1 MNKKGFTL
9 IELLGVVTLI
19 ALISIIAI
27 PKITNNFLNKKNE
40 ISEANQKLLAAA
52 TDTYIENNKGIY
64 NNSYEAN
71 GSTYCIPVQ
80 TLIDKGILEKPFKNI
95 NGKEIDYTNK
105 IKATYQAEYNSFD
118 YELVDSCEE
127 LIQYVSRPQLEENM
141 IPVIYNEET
150 SSWVKADDKSHWYN
164 YSEKNWANAVVVNE
178 YKSTEQNSKSRYEYV
193 NAPAGTPILES
204 DILGYFVWIPRFRY
218 QLFES
223 SSEKEINI
231 VFESVATP
239 KSAGISKNQWLTH
252 PAFTYNNQELS
263 GIWIGK
269 YEASNQNQSPII
281 KSNQILWTN
290 IGYNEARKIAN
301 SMTYNGNIY
310 GLKKIN
316 THLMRNSEWGAVA
329 YLTNSKYGNNQNNST
344 TGNITGIYG
353 LSDKKEFVTID
364 NENENSLGY
373 ALNETNNWIESTNTY
388 ISQESAFLTR
398 GNNSIYD
405 YTATTVNDSTTY
417 FRISLINNEQYSIET
432 IPQLTY
438 YYININTNS
447 KYTRLVDALSE
458 VKAGEKIKLLENKTE
473 TDTLIL
479 PTGTPEKPVTLDL
492 NGKTLTTTQSFIN
505 NGALL
510 INGNGTLTSS
520 KSAILTYGD
529 LIVSDVTINSSAR
542 GIQLEGTEPKTL
554 TVNAGTVITA
564 TNTAIWI
571 NSTSGSNVVII
582 NGGNLTGAQGIYN
595 YPSDSNITINDAIIN
610 CVYDDITN
618 ATTQA
623 LRVGPGVA
631 TINGGTLN
639 GIRYGASVTTGT
651 LTINGGK
658 LNSSN
663 GEGATVNGT
672 GGKLYIGKK
681 DGIVNS
687 NPIITGSTYG
697 VRLREGYLYF
707 YDGTAIGTSGK
718 SITTPTEIEPNYT
731 ITKTIQNNIETAIL
745 SPL

>member
-239 KSAGISKNQWLTH
+239 KSTGISKNQWLTH
-252 PAFTYNNQELS
+252 PAFTYNNRELS

-269 YEASNQNQSPII
+269 YEASTQNNNII
-281 KSNQILWTN
+281 LKTNTPLTN
-290 IGYNEARKIAN
+290 IDYVEANKKAI
-301 SMTYNGNIY
+301 SMTNEKNIY
-310 GLKKIN
+310 GFKNVN
-316 THLMRNSEWGAVA
+316 THMTRNSEWGALA
-329 YLTNSKYGNNQNNST
+329 YLTNSIYGNNENNSS
-344 TGNITGIYG
+344 TGNNTGIYN
-353 LSDKKEFVTID
+353 LSGNKEFVIVD
-364 NENENSLGY
+364 NESENSLGY
-373 ALNETNNWIESTNTY
+373 SLNETNNWTTDNSYPTTEKLY
-388 ISQESAFLTR
+388 LTR
-398 GNNSIYD
+398 GNNSIYNYQNSNVSD
-405 YTATTVNDSTTY
+405 ENTT
-417 FRISLINNEQYSIET
+417 FRITLTNIET
-432 IPQLTY
+432 QDQNY
-438 YYININTNS
+438 QRKYI
-447 KYTRLVDALSE
+447 
-458 VKAGEKIKLLENKTE
+458 
-473 TDTLIL
+473 
-479 PTGTPEKPVTLDL
+479 VTFDP
-492 NGKTLTTTQSFIN
+492 
-505 NGALL
+505 
-510 INGNGTLTSS
+510 
-520 KSAILTYGD
+520 D
-529 LIVSDVTINSSAR
+529 
-542 GIQLEGTEPKTL
+542 
-554 TVNAGTVITA
+554 
-564 TNTAIWI
+564 
-571 NSTSGSNVVII
+571 
-582 NGGNLTGAQGIYN
+582 
-595 YPSDSNITINDAIIN
+595 
-610 CVYDDITN
+610 
-618 ATTQA
+618 
-623 LRVGPGVA
+623 
-631 TINGGTLN
+631 GGTLSETTKEVSYHEP
-639 GIRYGASVTTGT
+639 YGNLPTPT
-651 LTINGGK
+651 
-658 LNSSN
+658 
-663 GEGATVNGT
+663 
-672 GGKLYIGKK
+672 
-681 DGIVNS
+681 
-687 NPIITGSTYG
+687 
-697 VRLREGYLYF
+697 REGYTFLGWNGKNII
-707 YDGTAIGTSGK
+707 DKSKSG
-718 SITTPTEIEPNYT
+718 SSG
-731 ITKTIQNNIETAIL
+731 IQNETAISAWA
-745 SPL
+745 SPIFNNYWVINNIKPNTQYSVSYDIEGISVPEYTSKYSGNLGLYLYSQASQPGVYLMDGSGYYISVGEKYHYQKTFTTPSSVNVPEAKYVIYAYSNRYLKDGTGVFSTVRLYNLQLEEGDTATEYEPYYITPTTPVVQQKNHTLKAIWKANS

>member
-252 PAFTYNNQELS
+252 PAFTYNNRELS

-269 YEASNQNQSPII
+269 YEASTQNNNIILKTNTPI
-281 KSNQILWTN
+281 TN
-290 IGYNEARKIAN
+290 IDYVEANKKAI
-301 SMTYNGNIY
+301 SMTNEKNIY
-310 GLKKIN
+310 GFKNVN
-316 THLMRNSEWGAVA
+316 THMTRNSEWGALA
-329 YLTNSKYGNNQNNST
+329 YLTNSIYGNNENNSS
-344 TGNITGIYG
+344 TGNNTGIYNISG
-353 LSDKKEFVTID
+353 NKEFVILD

-373 ALNETNNWIESTNTY
+373 ALSETNNWTTDNSYPTTENLY
-388 ISQESAFLTR
+388 LTR
-398 GNNSIYD
+398 GNNSIYNYQNSNVSD
-405 YTATTVNDSTTY
+405 ENTT
-417 FRISLINNEQYSIET
+417 FRITLTNIET
-432 IPQLTY
+432 QDQNY
-438 YYININTNS
+438 QRKYI
-447 KYTRLVDALSE
+447 
-458 VKAGEKIKLLENKTE
+458 
-473 TDTLIL
+473 
-479 PTGTPEKPVTLDL
+479 VTFDP
-492 NGKTLTTTQSFIN
+492 
-505 NGALL
+505 
-510 INGNGTLTSS
+510 
-520 KSAILTYGD
+520 D
-529 LIVSDVTINSSAR
+529 
-542 GIQLEGTEPKTL
+542 
-554 TVNAGTVITA
+554 
-564 TNTAIWI
+564 
-571 NSTSGSNVVII
+571 
-582 NGGNLTGAQGIYN
+582 
-595 YPSDSNITINDAIIN
+595 
-610 CVYDDITN
+610 
-618 ATTQA
+618 
-623 LRVGPGVA
+623 
-631 TINGGTLN
+631 GGTLSETTKEVSYHEPYGTLPTPTKEGYTFLGWN
-639 GIRYGASVTTGT
+639 GKNIIDKSQSTNEGIRNEEPFRYWAHLVFDNNWILNNLNPSTKYTISYDVECLSIPEYTSKYSDNLGLLLYSQGNTSPIMYMSKYISTGE
-651 LTINGGK
+651 K
-658 LNSSN
+658 
-663 GEGATVNGT
+663 VN
-672 GGKLYIGKK
+672 
-681 DGIVNS
+681 
-687 NPIITGSTYG
+687 IIKT
-697 VRLREGYLYF
+697 
-707 YDGTAIGTSGK
+707 
-718 SITTPTEIEPNYT
+718 ITTPTGLYDSSANYRILAYSNRYLNGETGVFSTIRLYNLQLEEGDTATEYEPYY
-731 ITKTIQNNIETAIL
+731 ITSTTPVVQQKNHTLKAIWQPN
-745 SPL
+745 S

>member
-178 YKSTEQNSKSRYEYV
+178 YKGTEQNSKSRYEYV

-252 PAFTYNNQELS
+252 PAFTYNNRELS

-269 YEASNQNQSPII
+269 YETSIDNNNLLIKNNTPI
-281 KSNQILWTN
+281 TN
-290 IGYNEARKIAN
+290 KDYVEANKKIIEMTNEK
-301 SMTYNGNIY
+301 NIY
-310 GLKKIN
+310 GFKNVN
-316 THLMRNSEWGAVA
+316 THMTRNSEWGALA
-329 YLTNSKYGNNQNNST
+329 YLTNSIYGNNQNNSS
-344 TGNITGIYG
+344 TGNNTGIYN
-353 LSDKKEFVTID
+353 LSGNKEFVILD
-364 NENENSLGY
+364 NESENSLGY
-373 ALNETNNWIESTNTY
+373 ALSETNNWTTDNSYPTTEKLY
-388 ISQESAFLTR
+388 LTR
-398 GNNSIYD
+398 GNNSIYNYQNSNVSD
-405 YTATTVNDSTTY
+405 ENTT
-417 FRISLINNEQYSIET
+417 FRITLTNIETQDQNYQRKYIVTFDPDGGTLSETTKEVSYHEPYGTLPTPTKEGYTFMGWNGKNIIDRSQSSYEGMQNDTPFDAWANTLFNNTWVVNNLRPDAQYSISYDIEG
-432 IPQLTY
+432 ISVPEYDERYSGNLGIYLYSLASQPGIYLMSGNG
-438 YYININTNS
+438 YYISVGEKYHYQKNFTTPSSVNVPES
-447 KYTRLVDALSE
+447 KYVLLAYSNRY
-458 VKAGEKIKLLENKTE
+458 VKDGAGVYSTIKLYNL
-473 TDTLIL
+473 
-479 PTGTPEKPVTLDL
+479 
-492 NGKTLTTTQSFIN
+492 
-505 NGALL
+505 
-510 INGNGTLTSS
+510 
-520 KSAILTYGD
+520 
-529 LIVSDVTINSSAR
+529 
-542 GIQLEGTEPKTL
+542 QLEVGD
-554 TVNAGTVITA
+554 TA
-564 TNTAIWI
+564 TEYEPYYITPTTPVVQQKNHTLKAIWKA
-571 NSTSGSNVVII
+571 NS
-582 NGGNLTGAQGIYN
+582 
-595 YPSDSNITINDAIIN
+595 
-610 CVYDDITN
+610 
-618 ATTQA
+618 
-623 LRVGPGVA
+623 
-631 TINGGTLN
+631 
-639 GIRYGASVTTGT
+639 
-651 LTINGGK
+651 
-658 LNSSN
+658 
-663 GEGATVNGT
+663 
-672 GGKLYIGKK
+672 
-681 DGIVNS
+681 
-687 NPIITGSTYG
+687 
-697 VRLREGYLYF
+697 
-707 YDGTAIGTSGK
+707 
-718 SITTPTEIEPNYT
+718 
-731 ITKTIQNNIETAIL
+731 
-745 SPL
+745 